1 MPVFLTLGLWTLYKT
16 DTSKTLLLLCLTG
29 LTLWLEY
36 SLAFWLGGG
45 NFGAS
50 EELLI
55 VGGAWLLLLANTG
68 RYLQALNDQRAKE
81 YGLLLELWCLR
92 LGLIGLLILGFED
105 PWEGLI
111 SADWYHLAPMLFITL
126 IFAGASLWLAIKG
139 GSISWTITLQGIFLV
154 SLALVVMSHDR
165 ELAVMLQVIYN
176 LLAVGLGIWLIHRA
190 LGLGISHYFF
200 LGIALILFTA
210 LLRYADLIGDYIGG
224 AVLFAVCAGVLIG
237 SAKFWRQQQD
247 QLKSESL

>member
-1 MPVFLTLGLWTLYKT
+1 
-16 DTSKTLLLLCLTG
+16 
-29 LTLWLEY
+29 
-36 SLAFWLGGG
+36 
-45 NFGAS
+45 
-50 EELLI
+50 
-55 VGGAWLLLLANTG
+55 
-68 RYLQALNDQRAKE
+68 
-81 YGLLLELWCLR
+81 
-92 LGLIGLLILGFED
+92 
-105 PWEGLI
+105 
-111 SADWYHLAPMLFITL
+111 
-126 IFAGASLWLAIKG
+126 
-139 GSISWTITLQGIFLV
+139 
-154 SLALVVMSHDR
+154 MSHDR